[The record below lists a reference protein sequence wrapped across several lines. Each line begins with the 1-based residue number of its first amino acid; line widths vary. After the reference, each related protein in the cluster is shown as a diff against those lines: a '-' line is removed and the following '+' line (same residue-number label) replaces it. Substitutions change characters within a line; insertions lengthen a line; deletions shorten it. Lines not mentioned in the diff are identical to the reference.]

1 MISWLFAKFYDR
13 LMRDAEERC
22 LRDWRQSLLKNLS
35 GTVLEL
41 GCGTGA
47 NFEFYP
53 AAVKSLQLIEPNRSM
68 RQKLDKK
75 LLQYPH
81 LPIKILACSGEL
93 LPFPDS
99 HFDSVVSTLVL
110 CSVKNPQQMLSETY
124 RVLKPNGQLIFIEHV
139 AATENLNR
147 LKWQK
152 RLQPFWKIIN
162 CGCHLTRPTELNITE
177 AGFKIEE
184 ITRQSMRG
192 VPPIVRP
199 SIRGNAIKEYRGSG
213 LTNCEAS

>member
-1 MISWLFAKFYDR
+1 MIAWLFAKFYDP
-13 LMRDAEERC
+13 LMRDAEDRC

-47 NFEFYP
+47 NLEFYP
-53 AAVKSLQLIEPNRSM
+53 ATVKSLQLIEPNRTM
-68 RQKLDKK
+68 RQMLDKT
-75 LLQYPH
+75 LLRYPH
-81 LPIKILACSGEL
+81 LQVTTLDCSGEL
-93 LPFPDS
+93 LPFPDH

-124 RVLKPNGQLIFIEHV
+124 RVLKPNGKLIFIEHV

-162 CGCHLTRPTELNITE
+162 CGCHLTRSTERNMIE

-199 SIRGNAIKEYRGSG
+199 SIRGNAIK
-213 LTNCEAS
+213 